1 MPVAEGRLDYFNR
14 QTSAMRKER
23 ESFITHYQELAEFTQ
38 PRRGRFYIQDRNKGD
53 KRWNKI
59 INSRATQALR
69 KSRAGMHAGVMSAAR
84 PWFALETPDPDMM
97 EFAPVKVWL
106 YRVEQLMR
114 AVLNASNFYNMAP
127 TLIGE
132 LILFG
137 TGAMLHVDDFEDVA
151 RFYTFTAGSYML
163 GQNHRL
169 QVQTLAREYEMT
181 ALQMV
186 GEFGL
191 DRVSPTV
198 RRAYDNSD
206 YNGWYPV
213 THFIEKNP
221 EADETKKTAEF
232 MPFRSVYYEPGGEKN
247 PSKGDGLLKK
257 SGFLEFPAYCPRW
270 DVTGEDIY
278 GTDCPAMQAL
288 GDIKG
293 LQIQERRKAQGL
305 DKMINPPLVGPAAVR
320 NIPLTSLPGGAN
332 LYDGNPQGVKLAP
345 LYQVNPPFGELS
357 QDMQRVERRIDEAFY
372 VDLFLAITNME
383 GIQPKNQ
390 FELAQRDQERLLQ
403 LGPVLERLHNEFAGL
418 MITRL
423 FNQLVRADLL
433 KGGLAPPPELAG
445 VDLKI
450 SYISTLAMAQRAV
463 ASRAIDDM
471 AAFVSGLMAAGMT
484 DAADKFDYDQAIDE
498 RAAVTGVPPRLI
510 VPDEIVVQK
519 RQKREQQAQQ
529 AQQLAMAQS
538 AATTGKTLADTQT
551 GDPSMLT
558 AVNDT
563 IKKRVGAQ

>member
-14 QTSAMRKER
+14 QTSAMRQER
-23 ESFITHYQELAEFTQ
+23 ESFITHYAELAEFIT
-38 PRRGRFYIQDRNKGD
+38 PRKGRFFIQDRNKGD
-53 KRWNKI
+53 KRWSKI
-59 INSRATQALR
+59 INSKATQAHR
-69 KSRAGMHAGVMSAAR
+69 KARAGMLAGVMSAAR

-97 EFAPVKVWL
+97 EYFPVKVWL

-127 TLIGE
+127 TMIGE
-132 LILFG
+132 LLLFA

-151 RFYTFTAGSYML
+151 RFYTFTAGEYMIA
-163 GQNHRL
+163 QDDRL
-169 QVQTLAREYEMT
+169 AVRTIAREYET
-181 ALQMV
+181 TVAQMV
-186 GEFGL
+186 AQFGL
-191 DRVSPTV
+191 DRVSESV
-198 RRAYDNSD
+198 RTKYDNGD
-206 YNGWYPV
+206 YHVWYPV

-221 EADETKKTAEF
+221 EADGSKKSSEF
-232 MPFRSVYYEPGGEKN
+232 MPFRSVYYEPGTEKM
-247 PSKGDGLLKK
+247 PSKGDGLLRK

-305 DKMINPPLVGPAAVR
+305 DKMINPPLVGPASVR
-320 NIPLTSLPGGAN
+320 NVPISGLPGGAT
-332 LYDGNPQGVKLAP
+332 LYDGNPQGVKLGP

-357 QDMQRVERRIDEAFY
+357 LDMQRVERRIDEAFY

-403 LGPVLERLHNEFAGL
+403 LGPVLERLHSEFAGL

-433 KGGLAPPPELAG
+433 KGVLAPPPELSN
-445 VDLKI
+445 VNLKI

-463 ASRAIDDM
+463 ATRAIDDM
-471 AAFVSGLMAAGMT
+471 AGFVAGLVGSGMT
-484 DAADKFDYDQAIDE
+484 DATDKFDYDQAIDE
-498 RAAVTGVPPRLI
+498 RAAITGVPPRLI

-519 RQKREQQAQQ
+519 RQKRMQDQQMAQQ
-529 AQQLAMAQS
+529 MAMAQ
-538 AATTGKTLADTQT
+538 AAAQTGKTLADAGTS
-551 GDPSMLT
+551 DPSLLT
-558 AVNDT
+558 AANDT
-563 IKKRVGAQ
+563 IKKNIGA